1 LKQYSFAYEELEND
15 GLLNKKDQLLLAK
28 ARAITKEAY
37 APYSNFFVG
46 AAAQLTNKKIVAAA
60 NQENAS
66 FPVGICAERV
76 LLSTITSL
84 YGKAPIDAIAI
95 SYNRKDGRS
104 NHPISPCGICRQSL
118 AEFEERVHQPIRL
131 ILSGMEG
138 KVIIINKASSLLPLN
153 FSSEDIL

>member
-15 GLLNKKDQLLLAK
+15 SLLNRKDKLLLSA
-28 ARAITKEAY
+28 ARAVTKQAY

-46 AAAQLTNKKIVAAA
+46 AAAQLANKKIVTAT

-66 FPVGICAERV
+66 FPVGICAERA

-84 YGKAPIDAIAI
+84 YGETLIETIAI
-95 SYNRKDGRS
+95 SYNKKDGRS
-104 NHPISPCGICRQSL
+104 NHPVSPCGICRQSL
-118 AEFEERVHQPIRL
+118 AEFETRIHQPIRL

-153 FSSEDIL
+153 FSGGDIL